1 MSVSSFITINKL
13 SIVGLNMR
21 LLQLKNQYLYEGLD
35 RESRNTVMLWESA
48 GIKLREAQLTADQIQ
63 QLFAEVEKGATAGG
77 SNRTMLGKGKD
88 ATVAIKKAY
97 DDLVTKVQSSGP
109 VKGADAMYDSA
120 VAKIEAGLGGPDNA
134 VNQVIQKYRKF
145 AKENPVAQSLIY
157 SILIAAAGI
166 SGVGLGGA
174 AVLGLLKMTDK
185 LLQGEKFSTA
195 VGKGLATGA
204 LAYGAGQ
211 IGQALKGTPTD
222 VASTGSDLS
231 NRILDQ
237 SLENP
242 AGRFAAR
249 QAVADALKSG
259 DIGSSQAKELI
270 KQIGSAATNPEAAE
284 QAITQALQNAGSSA
298 ASNAASSAADVSNL
312 AGKALR
318 QEVEAIALKAA
329 KDAIAGGIDPS
340 SVNTI
345 AGTVQGSIDQFG
357 SAAGGKLSQMSIDG
371 IARKAAMVAGRAA
384 EAAAESITR
393 SGKHLSEGQV
403 YLVFNRICATN
414 DRLLAEGVL
423 REGPMDFFK
432 GAAAKGM
439 DKLKTVGK
447 NLTTKVTADKLNSAW
462 RKAGAPADSEEL
474 KSFLQSQGVDQT
486 VVDTVYSSLKIKS
499 QPVKSAAGATDKTKA
514 AVSPT
519 TDVPA
524 GAEQSAAT
532 QTLYA
537 QLKKDVMGLNKKE
550 KQRIFAYLQ
559 KQLGTV

>member
-1 MSVSSFITINKL
+1 
-13 SIVGLNMR
+13 
-21 LLQLKNQYLYEGLD
+21 
-35 RESRNTVMLWESA
+35 
-48 GIKLREAQLTADQIQ
+48 
-63 QLFAEVEKGATAGG
+63 
-77 SNRTMLGKGKD
+77 
-88 ATVAIKKAY
+88 
-97 DDLVTKVQSSGP
+97 
-109 VKGADAMYDSA
+109 
-120 VAKIEAGLGGPDNA
+120 
-134 VNQVIQKYRKF
+134 
-145 AKENPVAQSLIY
+145 
-157 SILIAAAGI
+157 
-166 SGVGLGGA
+166 
-174 AVLGLLKMTDK
+174 
-185 LLQGEKFSTA
+185 
-195 VGKGLATGA
+195 
-204 LAYGAGQ
+204 LAYGASKLGDLIKGKPEGGAGGEVPADMQ
-211 IGQALKGTPTD
+211 QGLAADQAFQDRILNKYPSSEGFSLVADADGKGLQVLDAAGKRVWQGDIPLKGMDVKTFADLSNAGKMVNPGISSGSISSD
-222 VASTGSDLS
+222 VAAGVSDKVASTGSDLS

-432 GAAAKGM
+432 GAAAK
-439 DKLKTVGK
+439 
-447 NLTTKVTADKLNSAW
+447 AW
-462 RKAGAPADSEEL
+462 
-474 KSFLQSQGVDQT
+474 T
-486 VVDTVYSSLKIKS
+486 
-499 QPVKSAAGATDKTKA
+499 
-514 AVSPT
+514 
-519 TDVPA
+519 
-524 GAEQSAAT
+524 
-532 QTLYA
+532 
-537 QLKKDVMGLNKKE
+537 N
-550 KQRIFAYLQ
+550 
-559 KQLGTV
+559 

>member
-1 MSVSSFITINKL
+1 
-13 SIVGLNMR
+13 MR

-88 ATVAIKKAY
+88 AASAVNKAWEDLKTKIQDSKPIKNVDAAY
-97 DDLVTKVQSSGP
+97 DQ
-109 VKGADAMYDSA
+109 A

-145 AKENPVAQSLIY
+145 AKDHPIAQSLIY
-157 SILIAAAGI
+157 AALIAAAGI
-166 SGVGLGGA
+166 SGAGLGGA

-185 LLQGEKFSTA
+185 LLQGEKFSSA
-195 VGKGLATGA
+195 AYAGGKTGA
-204 LAYGAGQ
+204 LAYGASKLGDLIKGKPEGGAGGEVPADMQ
-211 IGQALKGTPTD
+211 QGLAADQAFQDRILNKYPSSEGFSLVADADGKGLQVLDAAGKRVWQGDIPLKGMDVKTFADLSNAGKMVNPGISSGSISSD
-222 VASTGSDLS
+222 VAAGVSDKVASTGSDLS

-284 QAITQALQNAGSSA
+284 QAITQALQNAGSS
-298 ASNAASSAADVSNL
+298 
-312 AGKALR
+312 
-318 QEVEAIALKAA
+318 
-329 KDAIAGGIDPS
+329 
-340 SVNTI
+340 
-345 AGTVQGSIDQFG
+345 
-357 SAAGGKLSQMSIDG
+357 
-371 IARKAAMVAGRAA
+371 
-384 EAAAESITR
+384 AAESITR

-462 RKAGAPADSEEL
+462 RKSGSPTDSEEL

-486 VVDTVYSSLKIKS
+486 VVNTVYSSLKIKS